1 MNPRRTLFLAWL
13 LLGGLTVLPALTLKL
28 GTLVPEGSPWV
39 DALRRV
45 AAEWQRLSQGQVI
58 LKIYPSGIA
67 GDEADMV
74 RKLRIGQLQGAAL
87 TQLGLGLLEPGI
99 LAVSVPFL
107 IRDEPELDYVLER
120 SRPYYVGLFEARGYR
135 LPVLAK
141 GGWVHF
147 FARQP
152 LTTPAELR
160 KLKLAVPQGDAEFVD
175 TWRRMGFNAFSLPIG
190 DLLTGLQTGMAD
202 ALYAP
207 LLAAASFQWFGAAR
221 FMPSVTV
228 APVIGGVLLSER
240 ALSEI
245 PQPLRRAL
253 LEPFASLEGRLNAQ
267 MEGLERE
274 ALAAM
279 QRHGLVVVPVP
290 AQAEGE
296 WRRLGAGG
304 AQLVIGKTLPV
315 EDYQRV
321 RDLVE
326 EYRRQSERL
335 HRAPLSSASPRRTRL
350 MMKKAATNNT
360 EEKTISDP

>member
-1 MNPRRTLFLAWL
+1 MRASWLPGAALVKCGRAGHHGTVSLRRLLLLAWL
-13 LLGGLTVLPALTLKL
+13 LLSGPALLPALTLKL

-39 DALRRV
+39 DELRRV
-45 AAEWQRLSQGQVI
+45 AAEWDRISGGKVS

-107 IRDEPELDYVLER
+107 IRDEPELDYVLGR
-120 SRPYYVGLFEARGYR
+120 LRPYYAGQLEAKGYR
-135 LPVLAK
+135 LPALAK

-152 LTTPAELR
+152 LTTPEELQ
-160 KLKLAVPQGDAEFVD
+160 KLRLAVPEGDAEFVD
-175 TWRRMGFNAFSLPIG
+175 IWRRMGFNALSLPIS
-190 DLLTGLQTGMAD
+190 DLLTALQTGLAD

-221 FMPSVTV
+221 YMPALTV
-228 APVIGGVLLSER
+228 APVIGGIILSER
-240 ALSEI
+240 ALQEI
-245 PQPLRRAL
+245 PQPLLQAL
-253 LEPFASLEGRLNAQ
+253 LEPLASLEGRLNAE

-279 QRHGLVVVPVP
+279 ERHGLVVVPVP
-290 AQAEGE
+290 PQAEAL
-296 WRRLGAGG
+296 WRQLGAGG
-304 AQLVIGKTLPV
+304 AALAIGKTFPV
-315 EDYQRV
+315 EDYERV
-321 RDLVE
+321 RNLVE
-326 EYRRQSERL
+326 EYRRQSGNPYRL
-335 HRAPLSSASPRRTRL
+335 FDAVTARP
-350 MMKKAATNNT
+350 
-360 EEKTISDP
+360 